1 MNANLLLEGWKIR
14 KRIES
19 DGYLGCKFRVAES
32 LPGSA
37 GSARQCSIAVN
48 GCGRK

>member
-1 MNANLLLEGWKIR
+1 MNANLLLEGGKIR

-32 LPGSA
+32 LLKGKQSRA
-37 GSARQCSIAVN
+37 II
-48 GCGRK
+48 KLY

>member
-1 MNANLLLEGWKIR
+1 MNANLLLEEWKIR

-32 LPGSA
+32 LPYA
-37 GSARQCSIAVN
+37 LYD
-48 GCGRK
+48 RK